1 MAESS
6 IWRLRWNRAIAQ
18 GAGYML
24 VAIICLAS
32 ELLIWGLS
40 RTLAAARLEFFST
53 IVGMAVLFALSTAS
67 WVMWKKTDDFYRRWL
82 KTRVGDAVVVCVWS
96 AVFSH
101 ADSLQVD
108 FINAHLGVGF
118 SVPMIMLDQEEMLN
132 GGEIGRVIGSFRKSK
147 PVPISTWQTLTFPLA
162 LVATNIVSWVAVF
175 LLSVVAI
182 DGVAKL
188 TSQSPSRKGSICSK
202 KSIAPSSTDDGV
214 SSAEFEDDAEKKR
227 ARCSQGGSSSSTP
240 QASDTEKQIPVPD
253 QETSNNEHPDPCYHD
268 ESSSWGFFTRHF
280 PILLSLTLVFLVG
293 IPLTITM
300 HEERFF
306 DGFTLWFIWISS
318 VRSQRAF
325 KKSQICTFSTPL
337 KRGLATLMNPV
348 LLTTLFMTG
357 YTRAKA
363 SILGSGGLARTLKKF
378 SGGSPIYALWTASIG
393 NTPLPNNPSGW
404 YGAGDAALSIL
415 ECGILV
421 WGFKLSEC
429 RRQIFS
435 TAGLLA
441 IILCTIAAAANTF
454 LSVLVSRAIGLHA
467 FEALS
472 FAARSTTLALAKPAT
487 EAIGGNSPV
496 NAMLV
501 VSNGIL
507 GQLVYPFVLDKL
519 GVSKQD
525 GGDIVVADTQESVTD
540 ESTPIQALSSRNPIS
555 LNTNSTSIP
564 APLPVIPKSWHQN
577 ISTAD
582 SPVTVAAGI
591 AIGINGAAM
600 GVSYLY
606 ETRSRAAPYAALS
619 MMVFG
624 VMTVVFTTVE
634 PFKSTLIS
642 LASR

>member
-82 KTRVGDAVVVCVWS
+82 KTRV
-96 AVFSH
+96 
-101 ADSLQVD
+101 D

-132 GGEIGRVIGSFRKSK
+132 GGEIGRVIGSF
-147 PVPISTWQTLTFPLA
+147 L
-162 LVATNIVSWVAVF
+162 ATNIVSWVAVF

-227 ARCSQGGSSSSTP
+227 ARCSQ
-240 QASDTEKQIPVPD
+240 D
-253 QETSNNEHPDPCYHD
+253 QETSNNEHPDPYYHD

>member
-18 GAGYML
+18 GAGYLL

-67 WVMWKKTDDFYRRWL
+67 WVIWKKTDDFYRRWL
-82 KTRVGDAVVVCVWS
+82 KTR
-96 AVFSH
+96 
-101 ADSLQVD
+101 VD

-118 SVPMIMLDQEEMLN
+118 SVPMIMLDQDEMLN
-132 GGEIGRVIGSFRKSK
+132 GGEIGRVIGSF
-147 PVPISTWQTLTFPLA
+147 L
-162 LVATNIVSWVAVF
+162 ATNIVSWVAVF

-214 SSAEFEDDAEKKR
+214 SSAEFDDDAEKKR
-227 ARCSQGGSSSSTP
+227 TRCSQ
-240 QASDTEKQIPVPD
+240 D
-253 QETSNNEHPDPCYHD
+253 QETSNNEHPEPCHHD

-325 KKSQICTFSTPL
+325 KKSQICSFSTPL
-337 KRGLATLMNPV
+337 KRGLATMMNPV

-363 SILGSGGLARTLKKF
+363 SILGPGGLARTLKKF
-378 SGGSPIYALWTASIG
+378 SGGSPLYALWTASIS
-393 NTPLPNNPSGW
+393 NTPLFNNPSGW

-454 LSVLVSRAIGLHA
+454 LSVLVSRAIGLRA
-467 FEALS
+467 SEALS

-507 GQLVYPFVLDKL
+507 GQLVYPFILDKL

-525 GGDIVVADTQESVTD
+525 GDDIVVADTQESATE
-540 ESTPIQALSSRNPIS
+540 ESTPIQALSNRNPIS
-555 LNTNSTSIP
+555 LSTDSTSIP
-564 APLPVIPKSWHQN
+564 APLSLIPKSWHQN
-577 ISTAD
+577 ISEAD